1 MPIRL
6 LVAIAVG
13 AAALSL
19 LMPLPKDVAAADTTE
34 VTVRPAP
41 AHLQPGGNVTLAVL
55 TAEGD
60 PVEDVTLVV
69 RGRSLAVKNGP
80 LRLETGPD
88 SHTVSF
94 RVGLDRSN
102 GLVPGFRPTQ
112 NRGTLSVDVLAPGE
126 GYVDQRPNPQITVVA
141 RRD

>member
-6 LVAIAVG
+6 LVAIVVG

-19 LMPLPKDVAAADTTE
+19 LLPLPEDVAAADDEE
-34 VTVRPAP
+34 VTVRPSP
-41 AHLQPGGNVTLAVL
+41 AQLQPGANVTLAVL
-55 TAEGD
+55 TEDGD
-60 PVEDVTLVV
+60 PVKDTTVVV

-94 RVGLDRSN
+94 RVGLDRSG

-112 NRGTLSVDVLAPGE
+112 NRGTLTVEVLAPGE
-126 GYVDQRPNPQITVVA
+126 GYVDERPNPQITVVA